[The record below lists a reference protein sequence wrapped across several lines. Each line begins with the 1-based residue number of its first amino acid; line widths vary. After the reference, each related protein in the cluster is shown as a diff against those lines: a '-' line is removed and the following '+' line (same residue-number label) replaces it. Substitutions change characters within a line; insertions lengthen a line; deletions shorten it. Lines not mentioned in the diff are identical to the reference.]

1 MAQGGAPGHVS
12 LEYQF
17 ASFVSIAY
25 LRATAGAAPVTILI
39 TSARA
44 CPREVAV
51 PRDRAD
57 AT

>member
-25 LRATAGAAPVTILI
+25 LRAIAGAAPETIL
-39 TSARA
+39 SRARA
-44 CPREVAV
+44 RV
-51 PRDRAD
+51 PVR
-57 AT
+57 